1 MNKHFPFGATVVILA
16 LVSTLWATVATQ
28 SRRLNHVDNFRAT
41 DGAYRDG
48 LFLGRFDARAGRN
61 HRVCVGRWSAQA
73 DRASFASGY
82 EDGYAQAAAVSAA
95 ESE

>member
-1 MNKHFPFGATVVILA
+1 MKKHLLFGATVVFLA
-16 LVSTLWATVATQ
+16 LLSTVWAAVSAQTRQVSKLHKAG
-28 SRRLNHVDNFRAT
+28 AT

-61 HRVCVGRWSAQA
+61 HRVCVGRWSSQS

-82 EDGYAQAAAVSAA
+82 EEGYARSAVMSAA
-95 ESE
+95 ESQ